1 MAINPINLPIEKV
14 GMSLLPH
21 DTSDLFLAPVTLE
34 LDQRIDEL
42 GRLGPKAFGK
52 EIALESDL
60 ADWTRDL
67 REAAL
72 LRTVGH
78 LVEMHNWVLS
88 WDPRGLRLSHKGR
101 HVVLGIPD
109 SFRVFLSGAPSL
121 SREARGSTRQGVG

>member
-1 MAINPINLPIEKV
+1 
-14 GMSLLPH
+14 MSLHPH
-21 DTSDLFLAPVTLE
+21 DTSDLFLAPVALQ

-42 GRLGPKAFGK
+42 GRLGPRALSD

-78 LVEMHNWVLS
+78 LIDTHNWVLS
-88 WDPRGLRLSHKGR
+88 WDPRGLRLSHGER

-109 SFRVFLSGAPSL
+109 SFQAFLTGASPGASG
-121 SREARGSTRQGVG
+121 EASESTRHGVG

>member
-1 MAINPINLPIEKV
+1 
-14 GMSLLPH
+14 MSLRPH
-21 DTSDLFLAPVTLE
+21 DISDLFLAPVMLE

-42 GRLGPKAFGK
+42 SRIDPKALGD

-72 LRTVGH
+72 LRAVGH
-78 LVEMHNWVLS
+78 LVETHGWVLS
-88 WDPRGLRLSHKGR
+88 WDPRGVRLSHAGR

-109 SFRVFLSGAPSL
+109 SFRAYVSGAPVV
-121 SREARGSTRQGVG
+121 SREARGTTRQGVG